1 MVGWVVE
8 REPIPALR
16 ECGAMERN
24 STKSL
29 IMLGFAVPQPNLHF
43 LNQLHKILIQP
54 TQVSFVCVDAVS
66 NALFSPDRRG
76 INMT

>member
-1 MVGWVVE
+1 
-8 REPIPALR
+8 
-16 ECGAMERN
+16 
-24 STKSL
+24 
-29 IMLGFAVPQPNLHF
+29 MLGFAVPQPNLHF

-54 TQVSFVCVDAVS
+54 TQVGFVCVDAVS